1 VRAKKRIG
9 MRAAAT
15 ADAIVK
21 TFMIQTTPTLSGGHD
36 SPRIASGSRTA
47 NIALSQA
54 MNRRIFALRRRF
66 DRGVRR
72 FAGTFQKSPLA
83 DWRRRPGVDFQQPDS
98 ARPDFPAEA
107 SSAADARVGRASFE
121 LHFGQPAAALRWKVA
136 LHRCWRLE
144 PDPSPMCA
152 CSSGILVS
160 KWAETESS

>member
-1 VRAKKRIG
+1 MNTRVTAGFIIVDRHRVNSAK
-9 MRAAAT
+9 T
-15 ADAIVK
+15 QSCQCDV
-21 TFMIQTTPTLSGGHD
+21 
-36 SPRIASGSRTA
+36 ASTEE
-47 NIALSQA
+47 
-54 MNRRIFALRRRF
+54 F
-66 DRGVRR
+66 RR

-144 PDPSPMCA
+144 
-152 CSSGILVS
+152 
-160 KWAETESS
+160 